1 LVAGLFVS
9 ARRYRKKS
17 QFEHCPDRDRGQIGA
32 GLKSISILVID
43 DSAVFLRMAKLFLQ
57 DLEDVEVVGT
67 AGGGKSGIEQTLRLR
82 PDIVLVDLSMPD
94 LHGLNV
100 IPKLREALP
109 ATHIIALTMLDED
122 GFRRVS
128 LASGAHDFISKT
140 RMHTDLP
147 PVIYRL
153 AGRPE
158 PSKVMRE

>member
-1 LVAGLFVS
+1 MKPITILLV
-9 ARRYRKKS
+9 
-17 QFEHCPDRDRGQIGA
+17 
-32 GLKSISILVID
+32 D
-43 DSAVFLRMAKLFLQ
+43 DSAVFLRMAKLFLD

-67 AGGGKSGIEQTLRLR
+67 AGGGKTGIEQTLRLQ

-109 ATHIIALTMLDED
+109 ATRIVALTMLDED
-122 GFRRVS
+122 GFRKVS
-128 LASGAHDFISKT
+128 MASGAHEFISKT
-140 RMHTDLP
+140 RMHSELP

-158 PSKVMRE
+158 PNKSTSE